1 LNIPLE
7 KWPKSRIGVS
17 ENYLL
22 RKVAIILE
30 IKTDKEVSQQI
41 IGNASS

>member
-17 ENYLL
+17 ENYLFDEKSSNNI
-22 RKVAIILE
+22 R
-30 IKTDKEVSQQI
+30 DKNRQGSL
-41 IGNASS
+41 IGNAGS